1 MLLAGSFRDVIH
13 LYLRIMVTTRNNENS
28 GIIASVDQSVFAINA
43 AAPKARQIFFKWFWL
58 ANPVKRV
65 TQHVLKELVDTL
77 HHTLIMLLPL
87 NII

>member
-1 MLLAGSFRDVIH
+1 
-13 LYLRIMVTTRNNENS
+13 MVTARNNENI
-28 GIIASVDQSVFAINA
+28 GIIAGIDQSVFAINA

-65 TQHVLKELVDTL
+65 TQHVLKKLVNAL
-77 HHTLIMLLPL
+77 HHTLITLLPL